1 MKLFQGEGKISSF
14 GIHQSCKLAQIKIRL
29 KATSNIIVLFQA
41 PASLCCQL
49 KPPSILGD
57 NDVSRAY
64 DLAQIRAEAG
74 TQKAWTPEILHTD
87 LVRT

>member
-1 MKLFQGEGKISSF
+1 M
-14 GIHQSCKLAQIKIRL
+14 
-29 KATSNIIVLFQA
+29 NIIVLFQA

-57 NDVSRAY
+57 SVVGRAD
-64 DLAQIRAEAG
+64 DLAQVRAKAG
-74 TQKAWTPEILHTD
+74 THKTWAPETLYSD